1 MFTEHLSNQNNRES
15 QQQIEDNMFHFGKQ
29 AQTVF
34 DHLMSGDSIDGDMA
48 KALYQIR
55 DLRPRIGT
63 IKKAGFDFT
72 PTTIPKTHGMKV
84 FHMTDEQISH
94 NKELLKR
101 LKK

>member
-1 MFTEHLSNQNNRES
+1 MFTEHLSHQNNRES

-34 DHLMSGDSIDGDMA
+34 DHLMSGDSIDGELA
-48 KALYQIR
+48 RVLYRIM
-55 DLRPRIGT
+55 DLRPRIAT
-63 IKKAGFDFT
+63 IKRAQFLMEEKK
-72 PTTIPKTHGMKV
+72 IPNSHGMKV
-84 FHMTDEQISH
+84 FHMTEEQISH